1 MKLSSFMNEVDEPIL
16 KRGLTYFKE
25 GHVLGIKLVS
35 PSWYEVLVI
44 GGDNYLVSV
53 QVSEDGT
60 ILKARCSCP
69 YQGGPLCKHEVAAFY
84 AIAESFFPKESQL
97 EKVLQTLPKKLL
109 VDELVKFASRDDQ
122 IYVELM
128 IYEKEV
134 TSLRQ
139 FEQQLES
146 IVAIHTQFKDYLT
159 GHAIEKLVCGLQGLL
174 SEIKNSSSYRLM
186 IEKILLLREEC
197 EGIMAYID
205 DLEGVFSEFLGELH
219 SNLQN
224 LIFLTM
230 DEMKEDEVVFS
241 LLMQRLEAK
250 EMDIDFELLDLVSE
264 YGVQPKKFEV
274 IISYIKKNVN
284 HMNPKT
290 QETLYKKWYELL
302 LTYQEER
309 VDAFLTEYEHVFV
322 LKRFYVERLVEK
334 QQYDEAIP
342 LILELEKK
350 DKDYWKRYRYQVYEQ
365 MKAEDKMLA
374 LAQELFLDGDFSY
387 YLKLKNL
394 AKGTFNKMYPML
406 KEKISSRAL
415 YLKMIEYEHDVD
427 AMLAYV
433 KEDLSYIEQVASLL
447 WDTHETEVI
456 TLYETLIKQELLKA
470 RDRVG
475 YRRICSMLQKFRH
488 YTTDEAYLNLIN
500 HLIKKYPR
508 RRALIEELQRL
519 TGEVRD
525 EKRKPCIEQLSIEIA

>member
-1 MKLSSFMNEVDEPIL
+1 
-16 KRGLTYFKE
+16 
-25 GHVLGIKLVS
+25 
-35 PSWYEVLVI
+35 
-44 GGDNYLVSV
+44 
-53 QVSEDGT
+53 
-60 ILKARCSCP
+60 LKARCSCP

-84 AIAESFFPKESQL
+84 AISESFFPKESQL
-97 EKVLQTLPKKLL
+97 EKVLQTLPKQLL

-122 IYVELM
+122 IYTELM
-128 IYEKEV
+128 IYENEV
-134 TSLRQ
+134 NSLRQ
-139 FEQQLES
+139 FEQQLEGN
-146 IVAIHTQFKDYLT
+146 VAMHTQFQDYLT
-159 GHAIEKLVCGLQGLL
+159 GYAIEKLVCELQGLL
-174 SEIKNSSSYRLM
+174 NEIKNASSYRLM
-186 IEKILLLREEC
+186 IEKVLLLREEC
-197 EGIMAYID
+197 EGMIGYID

-230 DEMKEDEVVFS
+230 DEMKEDDVIFS

-250 EMDIDFELLDLVSE
+250 ETDIDFELLDLVSE

-274 IISYIKKNVN
+274 IISHIKKNVN

-302 LTYQEER
+302 LTYQEDR
-309 VDAFLTEYEHVFV
+309 VDAFLTEYQHVFI
-322 LKRFYVERLVEK
+322 LKGFQVKRLVEK
-334 QQYDEAIP
+334 QRYNEAIP

-350 DKDYWKRYRYQVYEQ
+350 DRDYWRRYRYQVYEQ
-365 MKAEDKMLA
+365 MGAEDKMLA
-374 LAQELFLDGDFSY
+374 LAEELFLEGDFSY

-394 AKGTFNKMYPML
+394 AKEPFNKIYPIL
-406 KEKISSRAL
+406 KEKISSRSL
-415 YLKMIEYEHDVD
+415 YLKMIEYEHDVK

-433 KEDLSYIEQVASLL
+433 KEDLSYIERAASLL

-456 TLYETLIKQELLKA
+456 TLYETLIKQELIKA

-475 YRRICSMLQKFRH
+475 YRRICLMLQKFRH
-488 YTTDEAYLNLIN
+488 FTTGEAYLNLIN

-519 TGEVRD
+519 TQEVKD
-525 EKRKPCIEQLSIEIA
+525 EKRKPFIEQLSMKIV